1 LQATQQL
8 GIIALRFSPRE
19 LIMVGKPT
27 LPNWLA
33 YIRPHIKPYL
43 ALGRGERR
51 KYIEKLSKQT
61 KLSDNSLRRYIAA
74 AQFLEA
80 EGITD
85 LPPGGRLPLGAVEN
99 IARIAAH
106 DPSRRRTLL
115 DEVAAGNMTIDEVAA
130 ELEKT
135 RKGAKR
141 RTNASVEN
149 LRDIVINDFK
159 ARQVDIEGIEFVNFD
174 DDGDAR
180 YFDSQTKPSCVIRL
194 PAEPPIVVMDGR
206 QVGGT
211 AASFMRQRKEF
222 LRNVLVA
229 AGLYETVLVYAPHW
243 HEDIARLI
251 GHARPAVGARILQ
264 IGTAESSGGR
274 IAARAPR

>member
-1 LQATQQL
+1 
-8 GIIALRFSPRE
+8 
-19 LIMVGKPT
+19 MVGKPK

-33 YIRPHIKPYL
+33 YIRPHIEPYQ

-61 KLSDNSLRRYIAA
+61 KLSDNSLRRFIAA

-85 LPPGGRLPLGAVEN
+85 LPSGGRLPLGAVEN
-99 IARIAAH
+99 IARIAAL

-115 DEVAAGNMTIDEVAA
+115 DEVAAGRMTIDQVAL

-135 RKGAKR
+135 RKRAKR
-141 RTNASVEN
+141 RADEGP
-149 LRDIVINDFK
+149 LRLETLAIDELRSK
-159 ARQVDIEGIEFVNFD
+159 GVDLEGMTLLSFD
-174 DDGDAR
+174 DDGDVR
-180 YFDSQTKPSCVIRL
+180 YFDSQTRPAFVIRIR
-194 PAEPPIVVMDGR
+194 EKPPIVVMDGR
-206 QVGGT
+206 QFGGT

-243 HEDIARLI
+243 YEDVARLI
-251 GHARPAVGARILQ
+251 RHARPAVGTRIVLM
-264 IGTAESSGGR
+264 GDPETPKEAVVVDPVVRTS
-274 IAARAPR
+274 

>member
-1 LQATQQL
+1 
-8 GIIALRFSPRE
+8 
-19 LIMVGKPT
+19 MVGKPT
-27 LPNWLA
+27 LPNWLV

-106 DPSRRRTLL
+106 DPSRRRILL
-115 DEVAAGNMTIDEVAA
+115 DKVAAGNMTIDEVAA
-130 ELEKT
+130 ELETT
-135 RKGAKR
+135 RKSAKR
-141 RTNASVEN
+141 RRNTSFVGLED
-149 LRDIVINDFK
+149 LVIEELK
-159 ARQVDIEGIEFVNFD
+159 ERQVDLKGLSILSFD

-180 YFDSQTKPSCVIRL
+180 YFDSQTKPSLVIRL
-194 PAEPPIVVMDGR
+194 PGKPPMVAMDGR
-206 QVGGT
+206 KVGGT

-243 HEDIARLI
+243 QEDVARLI
-251 GHARPAVGARILQ
+251 GHARSAVGVRILL
-264 IGTAESSGGR
+264 IESSERPEEYAHSSSGS
-274 IAARAPR
+274 

>member
-1 LQATQQL
+1 
-8 GIIALRFSPRE
+8 
-19 LIMVGKPT
+19 MVGKPI

-33 YIRPHIKPYL
+33 YIRPHIRPYL

-80 EGITD
+80 EGITN
-85 LPPGGRLPLGAVEN
+85 LPLGGRLPLGAVEN

-135 RKGAKR
+135 RKSAKR
-141 RTNASVEN
+141 RTIETVVKLEDLAIGE
-149 LRDIVINDFK
+149 LK
-159 ARQVDIEGIEFVNFD
+159 ARHVDLDGMTLVRFD
-174 DDGDAR
+174 EDGDTQ
-180 YFDSQTKPSCVIRL
+180 YFDSQTRPSFVIRL
-194 PAEPPIVVMDGR
+194 PGEPPIVAMDGR
-206 QVGGT
+206 RSGGT

-229 AGLYETVLVYAPHW
+229 ACLYETVLVYAPHW
-243 HEDIARLI
+243 QEDVARLI
-251 GHARPAVGARILQ
+251 RHARPAVGARILL
-264 IGTAESSGGR
+264 IESSETGG
-274 IAARAPR
+274 ILSVS

>member
-1 LQATQQL
+1 
-8 GIIALRFSPRE
+8 
-19 LIMVGKPT
+19 MVGKPT

-33 YIRPHIKPYL
+33 YIRPHVQPYL
-43 ALGRGERR
+43 KLGRGERQS
-51 KYIEKLSKQT
+51 YIKKLVKQT

-85 LPPGGRLPLGAVEN
+85 LPPVGRLPLGAVEN

-115 DEVAAGNMTIDEVAA
+115 EEVAAGNMTIDEVAV

-135 RKGAKR
+135 RKNAKR
-141 RTNASVEN
+141 RVNAAPVGLEGMATDA
-149 LRDIVINDFK
+149 LK
-159 ARQVDIEGIEFVNFD
+159 ERQVDLRGISLFSFD

-180 YFDSQTKPSCVIRL
+180 YFDSQTRPVLVIRL
-194 PAEPPIVVMDGR
+194 PEKPPMVVMDGR

-243 HEDIARLI
+243 YEDVARLI
-251 GHARPAVGARILQ
+251 RHARPSVGARIIP
-264 IGTAESSGGR
+264 IGESELLGSR
-274 IAARAPR
+274 AASS

>member
-1 LQATQQL
+1 MV
-8 GIIALRFSPRE
+8 
-19 LIMVGKPT
+19 MVGKPT

-33 YIRPHIKPYL
+33 YIRPHIKPYQ

-61 KLSDNSLRRYIAA
+61 KLSDNSLRRFIAA

-106 DPSRRRTLL
+106 DPSRRRPLL
-115 DEVAAGNMTIDEVAA
+115 DQVAAGKMTIDQVAA

-135 RKGAKR
+135 KRSAKR
-141 RTNASVEN
+141 RSSART
-149 LRDIVINDFK
+149 LRLEDLAIDELKSRGFDLRGMSLVS
-159 ARQVDIEGIEFVNFD
+159 FD
-174 DDGDAR
+174 DDGDTR
-180 YFDSQTKPSCVIRL
+180 YFDSQTRPAFVIRIPGK
-194 PAEPPIVVMDGR
+194 PAIVAMDGR
-206 QVGGT
+206 QFGGT

-229 AGLYETVLVYAPHW
+229 AGLYETVLIYAPHW
-243 HEDIARLI
+243 YEDVARLI
-251 GHARPAVGARILQ
+251 RHARPAVGARIVL
-264 IGTAESSGGR
+264 IGDPETSEQMIGGQS
-274 IAARAPR
+274 APQT

>member
-1 LQATQQL
+1 
-8 GIIALRFSPRE
+8 
-19 LIMVGKPT
+19 MVGKPT

-43 ALGRGERR
+43 VLGRGERR
-51 KYIEKLSKQT
+51 NYIEKLSKQT

-115 DEVAAGNMTIDEVAA
+115 DEVAAGNLTIDEVAA
-130 ELEKT
+130 ELEKI
-135 RKGAKR
+135 RKNAKR
-141 RTNASVEN
+141 RKIETVMKLEDLAIDE
-149 LRDIVINDFK
+149 LK
-159 ARQVDIEGIEFVNFD
+159 ARQVDLEGMMLVRFD
-174 DDGDAR
+174 EDGDTR
-180 YFDSQTKPSCVIRL
+180 YFDSQTKPSFVIRL

-206 QVGGT
+206 QSGGA

-243 HEDIARLI
+243 HDDVARLI
-251 GHARPAVGARILQ
+251 RLARPAVGARIVL
-264 IGTAESSGGR
+264 IESSER
-274 IAARAPR
+274 PKE